1 MCCRT
6 FIPCATR
13 RPGQL
18 SAGIALPAIRAQRE
32 HSIWSRPP
40 PSSPSRYSHSC
51 SWSSCSRQART
62 TIARD
67 TSTIPMNVGRD
78 ERVRPADAL
87 GPMAALP
94 TSTLQTVM
102 PANHSVGPVPTR
114 WVSPAC
120 LSCISWPPF
129 LSPRR
134 AIDCITHAEPPK
146 DCAKVLVFTPRP
158 APPPPVPPCG
168 RDKLLGG
175 IVLGRHER
183 FTNRFIGGR
192 SLHGQPHGGV
202 VWRATTACTASW
214 SPACAPVVGVVI
226 AAGFPPHKAGVNPIS
241 VVPPR

>member
-1 MCCRT
+1 
-6 FIPCATR
+6 
-13 RPGQL
+13 
-18 SAGIALPAIRAQRE
+18 
-32 HSIWSRPP
+32 
-40 PSSPSRYSHSC
+40 
-51 SWSSCSRQART
+51 
-62 TIARD
+62 
-67 TSTIPMNVGRD
+67 MNVGRD
-78 ERVRPADAL
+78 ERVRPADSL

-168 RDKLLGG
+168 RDTLLGG

-226 AAGFPPHKAGVNPIS
+226 AAGFLPHKAGVNPWCLHARS
-241 VVPPR
+241 RPTPHVTPPAARLPLASRALLRMRKNVRLFACTFLFACGGVRV

>member
-94 TSTLQTVM
+94 TSTSRPSCPQTILWAQCLHAGSLL
-102 PANHSVGPVPTR
+102 PAFLAFLVAFLVASACHRLHHTR
-114 WVSPAC
+114 
-120 LSCISWPPF
+120 
-129 LSPRR
+129 R
-134 AIDCITHAEPPK
+134 TAEGT
-146 DCAKVLVFTPRP
+146 AEVLVFTARP

-168 RDKLLGG
+168 RDTLLGG

-183 FTNRFIGGR
+183 FTNRFHRRQKSSWAAPRWR
-192 SLHGQPHGGV
+192 SV
-202 VWRATTACTASW
+202 ACNNSVYGILE
-214 SPACAPVVGVVI
+214 SCLCARRRRRHRG
-226 AAGFPPHKAGVNPIS
+226 GFPATQSRGQS